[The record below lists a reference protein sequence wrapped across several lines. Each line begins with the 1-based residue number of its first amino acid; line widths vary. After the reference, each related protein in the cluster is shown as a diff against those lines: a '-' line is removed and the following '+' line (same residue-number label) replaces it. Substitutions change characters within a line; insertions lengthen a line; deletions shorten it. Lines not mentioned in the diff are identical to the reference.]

1 MTEVRLE
8 VWLLAWQG
16 KSKAVGRPGFLEG
29 FVRAEANEQSGSTHL
44 LSARGRRRS
53 YRKKVLIGVMAVARR
68 AARVVPGDTARD
80 LIIVAKYSH
89 HCIPGT

>member
-29 FVRAEANEQSGSTHL
+29 FVRAEANEHSGSTHL
-44 LSARGRRRS
+44 LSARERRRS
-53 YRKKVLIGVMAVARR
+53 
-68 AARVVPGDTARD
+68 
-80 LIIVAKYSH
+80 
-89 HCIPGT
+89 